1 METLAVLVDRA
12 GLHTYQ
18 FPNKVLPILAWVS
31 SPIDPVRI
39 VDFRPFIA
47 SRRRRNARASSL
59 TRGSSRVGG
68 GSGVGGGVGAGIFGQ
83 GSNAHRRPPIL
94 FGSSYSSDRALCSAR
109 NPQRW
114 LRGRR
119 LTTPASDGPHGD
131 CHGSSIPLSRIPRSS
146 GSASPSC

>member
-1 METLAVLVDRA
+1 VAGVAVLVGRA

-18 FPNKVLPILAWVS
+18 FPNKVLPILASVS

-68 GSGVGGGVGAGIFGQ
+68 GSGVGGGVGAGIFGTL
-83 GSNAHRRPPIL
+83 GAK
-94 FGSSYSSDRALCSAR
+94 
-109 NPQRW
+109 
-114 LRGRR
+114 
-119 LTTPASDGPHGD
+119 GPMH
-131 CHGSSIPLSRIPRSS
+131 IIVLQS
-146 GSASPSC
+146 GSGPAIAVIGHSVLPVIVNGGFADGA